1 MNQNQTQRTPYCKV
15 CHDAGKTA
23 KEYTSHWVKSQDRK
37 TGKTIVTCPT
47 LNSLNCRYCYE
58 SGHTAKYCPALA
70 IKEKERKRQTPPMHE
85 QQHQPV
91 KKPIQQPVEKRGG
104 FAPLLEK
111 EEQNCIDELSL
122 SYADGLSL
130 SSTEGLALSS
140 TEGLAPPFLKVDK
153 VDKVDSY
160 AAAAAKPTSI
170 VAKPAAPSNFQV
182 LQKGDRL
189 EKTEVPK
196 SKYIST
202 CSWAAL
208 DSDSDDE

>member
-1 MNQNQTQRTPYCKV
+1 MNQRTPYCKV

-47 LNSLNCRYCYE
+47 LNSLDCRYCYE
-58 SGHTAKYCPALA
+58 LGHTAKYCPALA
-70 IKEKERKRQTPPMHE
+70 IKEKERKRQTPPMHQQQHQE
-85 QQHQPV
+85 QQHQEQHQPV

-111 EEQNCIDELSL
+111 EEQNCIDDDLSL
-122 SYADGLSL
+122 SYAEGLS
-130 SSTEGLALSS
+130 LSS

-153 VDKVDSY
+153 VDSY
-160 AAAAAKPTSI
+160 AAAAAKPASI
-170 VAKPAAPSNFQV
+170 VAKPVAPSNFQV

-189 EKTEVPK
+189 EKTEVTK

>member
-1 MNQNQTQRTPYCKV
+1 MHKIIKSKPFKMNQNQNQNQRTPYCKV

-70 IKEKERKRQTPPMHE
+70 IKEKERKRQIQPMH
-85 QQHQPV
+85 QQQQQQQQPV
-91 KKPIQQPVEKRGG
+91 KKPIQQPVENRGG

-111 EEQNCIDELSL
+111 EEQNCIDDDLAL
-122 SYADGLSL
+122 NC
-130 SSTEGLALSS
+130 TEGLAHSS
-140 TEGLAPPFLKVDK
+140 AEGLAL
-153 VDKVDSY
+153 SY
-160 AAAAAKPTSI
+160 AAAAAKPALI
-170 VAKPAAPSNFQV
+170 VAKPVAPSNFQV

-189 EKTEVPK
+189 EKTEVTK

-208 DSDSDDE
+208 DSDSEDE

>member
-1 MNQNQTQRTPYCKV
+1 MNQIQNQRTPYCKV

-70 IKEKERKRQTPPMHE
+70 IKEKERKRQIQPMH
-85 QQHQPV
+85 QQQQQPV
-91 KKPIQQPVEKRGG
+91 KKPIQQPVENRGG

-111 EEQNCIDELSL
+111 EEQNCID
-122 SYADGLSL
+122 DD
-130 SSTEGLALSS
+130 LALSS
-140 TEGLAPPFLKVDK
+140 TEGLAPPFLKVD
-153 VDKVDSY
+153 SY
-160 AAAAAKPTSI
+160 AAAAAKPALI
-170 VAKPAAPSNFQV
+170 VAKPVAPSNFQV

-208 DSDSDDE
+208 DSDSEDEFHL

>member
-1 MNQNQTQRTPYCKV
+1 MNQRTPYCKV

-47 LNSLNCRYCYE
+47 LNSLICRYCYE

-70 IKEKERKRQTPPMHE
+70 IKEKERKRQTPPMHQ

-111 EEQNCIDELSL
+111 EEQNCID
-122 SYADGLSL
+122 DD
-130 SSTEGLALSS
+130 LAL
-140 TEGLAPPFLKVDK
+140 
-153 VDKVDSY
+153 SY
-160 AAAAAKPTSI
+160 AAAAAKPASI
-170 VAKPAAPSNFQV
+170 VAKPVAPSNFQV

-208 DSDSDDE
+208 DSDSEDEFHL